1 MFPKFK
7 LINSTPA
14 RTLLAISI
22 ASAVHAQAQEAG
34 TESKIDDQLVEEVSV
49 VGTQASLQR
58 ARDLER
64 QSDVWKNVVAADDI
78 GNFPDQ
84 NVAESLQRLPGL
96 SISRDEGEGRN
107 VIVRGLS
114 PAFNNVTINGVRM
127 GGTGEE
133 SRDNIVSLDTVPS
146 DLLNGIEVSKAST
159 PDMDGD
165 AIAGTVNLKTLTA
178 FDRKGDSFAVRT
190 ESSYN
195 ERSGKMSPKVSGSFT
210 KLFDTAFG
218 EDTLG
223 IALTG
228 SGFERDIRL
237 DDFRVAR
244 SDGTDLI
251 ARETA
256 EGTFYQP
263 QEIDQRLEI
272 GTRTRTGAT
281 ANIAFRPD
289 ENNELYLNLTAS
301 KLRDEDVRVQ
311 QEWETRRASGSEIKV
326 IGPNSGV
333 LDDVDLEKQIF
344 YKDTT
349 SKNFSV
355 SLGGEHLFDQF
366 ELSYQV
372 DRSESSYDNPLG
384 TRGRFRERDELI
396 KYTVTNDSVM
406 IDATPDTDDYS
417 RNKSGVDISDPANFA
432 FDNILIDDVRSE
444 DEISSARVDGK
455 WNFDFGGNTGYI
467 KAGIKVRDRSKLQ
480 DKEQLDMSPGDFG
493 FDVTMA
499 DIGYFNPKDTNLD
512 NFVLIPDL
520 DAAKDLFFQARD
532 LMVPNGFNTSNPNDD
547 FTIDEKINAAYVM
560 GQYDFSEEWSV
571 IAGARVEQTKLES
584 AGNITESL
592 RTCDDAE
599 CAMYTT
605 TQILGEDLVES
616 QSYSDVLPSVHFRYE
631 PSDELVMRLALTTAV
646 KRPAFNENRPNIA
659 VITEEQEDGS
669 YSRAYVGG
677 NPNLETLHADQVDFL
692 VSWYPSE
699 NLALSGG
706 LFYKDITD
714 FIVQGTLEGSTVT
727 QAGFGVGDGT
737 QNGGYDVVTTFFNGE
752 TAKVQGVEL
761 NYFQSF
767 AAIPGVFVDGNVTF
781 ADSTSRVEQIRP
793 GETFRLPDQPKS
805 VGNLSLGY
813 ENELISLRL
822 SGNYVGE
829 KLETIASDPAA
840 DEIREARFSMDFGA
854 RYYLSETMSIYFDA
868 INLNE
873 AKDVRVFRNGNNA
886 PRMFESVQDYGRTFQ
901 LGFRANF

>member
-1 MFPKFK
+1 MFPKSQTLK
-7 LINSTPA
+7 SAPV
-14 RTLLAISI
+14 RTLLAVSI
-22 ASAVHAQAQEAG
+22 AASAHAQAQDVEKKP
-34 TESKIDDQLVEEVSV
+34 TDNDNLYEEVTV

-64 QSDVWKNVVAADDI
+64 ASDVWKNVVAADDI

-96 SISRDEGEGRN
+96 SISRDEGEGRF
-107 VIVRGLS
+107 VSVRGLS

-178 FDRKGDSFAVRT
+178 FDRKGDSFTMRT

-195 ERSGKMSPKVSGSFT
+195 ERSGEMSPKVSGSYT

-218 EDTLG
+218 ANTLG

-228 SGFERDIRL
+228 SGFERDIVL
-237 DDFRVAR
+237 DDLRVAR

-256 EGTFYQP
+256 QGTYYQP

-289 ENNELYLNLTAS
+289 DNNELYLNLTAS
-301 KLRDEDVRVQ
+301 KLRDEDIRVQ
-311 QEWETRRASGSEIKV
+311 QEWETRRATGSEIKV
-326 IGPNSGV
+326 IGPNTGV

-349 SKNFSV
+349 SKNFSA
-355 SLGGEHLFDQF
+355 SLGGEHMLDQF
-366 ELSYQV
+366 ELSYQL
-372 DRSESSYDNPLG
+372 DYSESSYRNPLG
-384 TRGRFRERDELI
+384 TRGQFRERDELV
-396 KYTVTNDSVM
+396 KYTSSEDGVT
-406 IDATPDTDDYS
+406 IDATPDTDEYS
-417 RNKSGVDISDPANFA
+417 RSKSGVDITDPSKFT
-432 FDNILIDDVRSE
+432 FDNVLIDDVKSE
-444 DEISSARVDGK
+444 DEISSARLDGK
-455 WNFDFGGNTGYI
+455 WNLEIGGMPGAI
-467 KAGIKVRDRSKLQ
+467 KAGIKVRDRSKFQ

-499 DIGYFNPKDTNLD
+499 DIGYYNPKNTNLD
-512 NFVLIPDL
+512 NFKLIPDL
-520 DAAKDLFFQARD
+520 DAAKELFFQARD
-532 LMVPNGFNTSNPNDD
+532 AMVPTGFNTSNPNDD

-560 GQYDFSEEWSV
+560 SQFDLNDQWNV
-571 IAGARVEQTKLES
+571 IAGARVEQTKLDS
-584 AGNITESL
+584 AGNITENL
-592 RTCDDAE
+592 MTCNDAE
-599 CAMYTT
+599 CSTFTT
-605 TQILGEDLVES
+605 TQVLGEDIIGS
-616 QSYSDVLPSVHFRYE
+616 QDFSDVLPSLHFRYE
-631 PSDELVMRLALTTAV
+631 PSDDLVFRLALTKAV
-646 KRPAFNENRPNIA
+646 KRPSFNENRPNIGI
-659 VITEEQEDGS
+659 ITMEQEDGS
-669 YSRAYVGG
+669 FTRAYTGG
-677 NPNLETLHADQVDFL
+677 NPNLDTLKANQADFL
-692 VSWYPSE
+692 VSWYPSD

-706 LFYKDITD
+706 IFYKDITD
-714 FIVQGTLEGSTVT
+714 FIVEGTLEGAAVT
-727 QAGFGVGDGT
+727 QAGFAVGDGT
-737 QNGGYDVVTTFFNGE
+737 QTGGYDVVTTFFNGE
-752 TAKVQGVEL
+752 EAKVQGVEL

-767 AAIPGVFVDGNVTF
+767 ASVPGIFVDGNVTF

-793 GETFRLPDQPKS
+793 GETFRLPDQPKM
-805 VGNLSLGY
+805 VGNLSVGY
-813 ENELISLRL
+813 ENDLLSLRL

-829 KLETIASDPAA
+829 KVETIASDSAA

-854 RYYLSETMSIYFDA
+854 QYYLSDTMSIYIDA

-873 AKDVRVFRNGNNA
+873 AKDVRVFRNGDNA
-886 PRMFESVQDYGRTFQ
+886 PRMFESVQDYGRTLQ